1 MLIIYIYIFLLYF
14 SYAKVEEQQQRCGC
28 LPRSSFFTVSNDFND
43 CISTIM
49 MTRYARAGLRNSR
62 PGIEFLADNFF
73 PRGDY
78 NRRCHCHTLATVC
91 YLCLRL
97 RASNVAR
104 LLIVISFRRRN
115 VYTFF
120 LRRSVRY
127 SYRSNSVG
135 ESIIQREEYLRYS
148 IILSTRGSN
157 NKSQR
162 NYFFFIYGDLIF
174 TILLFYLLFL

>member
-1 MLIIYIYIFLLYF
+1 
-14 SYAKVEEQQQRCGC
+14 
-28 LPRSSFFTVSNDFND
+28 
-43 CISTIM
+43 M